1 MADSC
6 VVPCAEFRSRRRLW
20 KSTFA
25 IAFAVAVFLMG
36 SAWLDPPAALAQ
48 EEDNLLP
55 RVSDEVLVVFEFAD
69 FESQIFSRLEGLP
82 SEIVAV
88 GPPPH
93 RPRINGR
100 VSAAVSRPLSADRDL
115 WDWHQR
121 IIESGQIHERRSG
134 SIVVLDPA
142 GGELARWSFTNGW
155 PSKIEVGTL
164 KAGASEVL
172 TEEITITFEKIERE

>member
-6 VVPCAEFRSRRRLW
+6 VVPCAKIRSRRGLW
-20 KSTFA
+20 KSTVVV
-25 IAFAVAVFLMG
+25 AFAVAVLLMG

-69 FESQIFSRLEGLP
+69 FETQVFSELQRITSGV
-82 SEIVAV
+82 VA
-88 GPPPH
+88 GDPPPR
-93 RPRINGR
+93 RPRAEGR
-100 VSAAVSRPLSADRDL
+100 ASAVVSRPLTADRDL

-121 IIESGQIHERRSG
+121 IIESGRIHERRSG

-142 GGELARWSFTNGW
+142 GEELARWNFTNGW

-164 KAGASEVL
+164 EAGQSEVL
-172 TEEITITFEKIERE
+172 VEEITITFQEITLE